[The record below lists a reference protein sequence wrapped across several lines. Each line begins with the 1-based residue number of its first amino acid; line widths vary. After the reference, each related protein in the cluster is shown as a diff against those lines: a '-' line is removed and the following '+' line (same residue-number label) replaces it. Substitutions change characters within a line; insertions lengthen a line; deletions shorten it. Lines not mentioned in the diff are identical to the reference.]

1 MIPREMCAAAGA
13 MLALLAPA
21 PLFAATA
28 ATSPMVQADTSA
40 AGQFD
45 EMVLELEDAYDDA
58 YSAWRDDFSAKSKAF
73 REARE
78 DNPDAKFER
87 PKPVEPDFW
96 PKFDR
101 FASAGSARAQ
111 LWCISH
117 FQPADGAS
125 KSDQSADYTRRVMGL
140 LVDPSASVASLPQAV
155 YRSSR
160 GNPIDK
166 KTAGA
171 LLVLIEQVATDTGVR
186 AEAAYNR
193 VAMNDARDADD
204 AQKAKSL
211 DGYRAVA
218 AAYPDQKHGQRASGK
233 VFVVERLQIGQVAP
247 DIVGADVDGNP
258 MKLSD
263 FRGKVTVIDFWGF
276 W

>member
-13 MLALLAPA
+13 MLALMAPA

-28 ATSPMVQADTSA
+28 VTTPMVQADASA
-40 AGQFD
+40 AEQLD
-45 EMVLELEDAYDDA
+45 DKVLELVDTYDDA
-58 YSAWRDDFSAKSKAF
+58 YSAWRTDLMEKSKAF

-87 PKPVEPDFW
+87 PKPIEPDFW

-101 FASAGSARAQ
+101 FASAGSSRAQ
-111 LWCISH
+111 GWCIKH
-117 FQPADGAS
+117 YQPAEGAS
-125 KSDQSADYTRRVMGL
+125 KDEQHADFTRRVMAVL
-140 LVDPSASVASLPQAV
+140 LDPNASLAELPRTVFNSTRA
-155 YRSSR
+155 RTLEK
-160 GNPIDK
+160 P
-166 KTAGA
+166 TAEA
-171 LLVLIEQVATDTGVR
+171 LLVVIEQVAADADVR
-186 AEAAYNR
+186 SNAAYMR
-193 VAMNDARDADD
+193 VAMNEVRGGDE
-204 AQKAKSL
+204 AQKAKTL
-211 DGYRAVA
+211 EGYRAVA
-218 AAYPDQKHGQRASGK
+218 AAYPDQKYGQRAGGK
-233 VFVVERLQIGQVAP
+233 VFVAERLNIGQVAP